1 MIHDFNL
8 WSLNCMLHYWFC
20 YTITS
25 AGHCKSFCTNLESDI
40 QSGCDYAHHKPVLL
54 KTHSQHFCCLTT
66 AFFILR
72 CRKLPRA
79 LKEWQAFEELRKTI
93 DDFNEMVPLLELMT
107 NKAMKPRHWQRMAD
121 VTGHTF
127 DVENEQFQLKNI
139 LEAPLLQFKE
149 DIEVR

>member
-1 MIHDFNL
+1 V
-8 WSLNCMLHYWFC
+8 
-20 YTITS
+20 
-25 AGHCKSFCTNLESDI
+25 SFR
-40 QSGCDYAHHKPVLL
+40 V
-54 KTHSQHFCCLTT
+54 
-66 AFFILR
+66 ILDQNGKKNGLCFR

-121 VTGHTF
+121 TTGHQF

-139 LEAPLLQFKE
+139 LEAPLLKYKE
-149 DIEVR
+149 DIEVRRAI

>member
-1 MIHDFNL
+1 MYMYVNVISMPRNKDIL
-8 WSLNCMLHYWFC
+8 
-20 YTITS
+20 I
-25 AGHCKSFCTNLESDI
+25 SDMKHQLI
-40 QSGCDYAHHKPVLL
+40 Y
-54 KTHSQHFCCLTT
+54 F
-66 AFFILR
+66 R

-121 VTGHTF
+121 VTGHKF

-139 LEAPLLQFKE
+139 LEAPLLKYKE
-149 DIEVR
+149 DIEVSSSCMAFQLLGSYIYITSSLSSVGYLYIRCQREGYRS

>member
-1 MIHDFNL
+1 MSTFVF
-8 WSLNCMLHYWFC
+8 YW
-20 YTITS
+20 
-25 AGHCKSFCTNLESDI
+25 KSFWC
-40 QSGCDYAHHKPVLL
+40 
-54 KTHSQHFCCLTT
+54 
-66 AFFILR
+66 R

-139 LEAPLLQFKE
+139 LEAPLLKYKE
-149 DIEVR
+149 DIEVNGYVQSLSDFDLGFISSQ